1 MRRCHPCKH
10 LRAQLSRQKQSPQ
23 VRKGREG
30 RRGDGKE
37 RAKSWRAER
46 WTTEKNSHYCTSS
59 GVYHVSDKLT
69 AGLLKILSLNIRKL
83 GLANC
88 LKHKS
93 EDEQYKFCGVGH
105 WLVIQCEHK
114 VLGNL

>member
-1 MRRCHPCKH
+1 MDH
-10 LRAQLSRQKQSPQ
+10 
-23 VRKGREG
+23 
-30 RRGDGKE
+30 GKE
-37 RAKSWRAER
+37 FSLLHIIW
-46 WTTEKNSHYCTSS
+46 CLPL
-59 GVYHVSDKLT
+59 SDKLT